1 MSSRRPRNS
10 SRRIASIVAREVA
23 AVIPTLLNHLNNGT
37 NGGGANTPP
46 LGCSFKKFSSCNPTK
61 FNGTE
66 GATSLLQWFESTE
79 NTFLNSE
86 CPDNLKVRHAASVL
100 QKRAL
105 TWWNGEKRT
114 RGVDAAMALSW
125 DQFKD
130 LMTKEF
136 CPRNEIKKLEAEF
149 WDLAQEGGENLAYT
163 NRFHELSLLV
173 PHLITPLSR
182 AIEKYIGGL
191 PMQIQDTVWGSN
203 PTTLEDTIRLAAQLT
218 DNHVK
223 NGTLIKKGGKKNSDI
238 STSKSDQ
245 EDESEY
251 PSKKRKTK
259 ALTYAAVTPAVPVS
273 QVAPMFQQAPIG
285 QVPTKKPYTGPHPQ
299 CNTCKYH
306 HAAHHPCRQCT
317 NCGHYG
323 HTFNLCRSAPKAP
336 VNPIV
341 IQPPPAIT
349 QGRAC
354 FQCGDPNHLR
364 NQCPQLV
371 NANRRT

>member
-10 SRRIASIVAREVA
+10 DRRIASIVAREVA
-23 AVIPTLLNHLNNGT
+23 AIIPTLFTHLNNGI
-37 NGGGANTPP
+37 NGGGDNTHP

-66 GATSLLQWFESTE
+66 GATGLLQWFESTE

-114 RGVDAAMALSW
+114 RGVDVAMALTW

-173 PHLITPLSR
+173 PHLVTPLPR
-182 AIEKYIGGL
+182 AIEKYIGGP

-218 DNHVK
+218 NNHVK
-223 NGTLIKKGGKKNSDI
+223 DGSLVKKGSKKNSEI
-238 STSKSDQ
+238 PGSKTENNDNS
-245 EDESEY
+245 ESC
-251 PSKKRKTK
+251 SKKRK
-259 ALTYAAVTPAVPVS
+259 AEVLNYATVTHVVPIN
-273 QVAPMFQQAPIG
+273 QVAPVFQQAP
-285 QVPTKKPYTGPHPQ
+285 VRKPYKGIHPL
-299 CNTCKYH
+299 CNSCKLH
-306 HAAHHPCRQCT
+306 HATNIPCRWCT
-317 NCGHYG
+317 KCGRLG
-323 HTFNLCRSAPKAP
+323 HTFNYCRAPAKAP
-336 VNPIV
+336 GNPNV
-341 IQPPPAIT
+341 VQPPLAIT

-371 NANRRT
+371 NTNRQT